1 MHQLPIVQDVHSAP
15 PLSPVTEE
23 HDPTEGR
30 FGLKQYAVYSGKLA
44 LGIVASRVAKR
55 HAPLMVNIEPT
66 HRCNLDCTYCDK
78 VDPRSPQMEIGAAL
92 RMIDELADMGT
103 LSVCFDGGEPLVH
116 PGIERFVH
124 RAKSHGMRVS
134 LSTNGLL
141 IARKQAIFDC
151 VDLVKISIDGP
162 ESVHDAGRGTGAYA
176 KAMEGARLA
185 VAAGCSVALRMTLAE
200 HNAVHFQEVLAAARE
215 LGVAALFQPAIGNIM
230 NGADAPAPHS
240 PAVEAY
246 RAVIDALKELK
257 RVGEPVSNE
266 MFALEHLRKWP
277 DPEPVP
283 YCSGGRI
290 EVAIGP
296 DGGMFP
302 CGRTGRGKPAPN
314 VFELG
319 VRRAFE
325 RVMRPTDCA
334 NCWCT
339 LTYSGCYLYRGDVLR
354 LLTRR

>member
-1 MHQLPIVQDVHSAP
+1 MHRLPLVQNVRVAFEP
-15 PLSPVTEE
+15 PAATEE
-23 HDPTEGR
+23 TGSLPGR
-30 FGLKQYAVYSGKLA
+30 FGLADYAVYSGKLA
-44 LGIVASRVAKR
+44 VGIVASRIAKR

-66 HRCNLDCTYCDK
+66 HRCNLDCVYCDK
-78 VDPRSPQMEIGAAL
+78 VDPRSPQMETEAAL
-92 RMIDELADMGT
+92 RMIDELAEMGT

-116 PGIERFVH
+116 PGMERFVH
-124 RAKSHGMRVS
+124 RAKFHGMRVS
-134 LSTNGLL
+134 MSTNGLL
-141 IARKQAIFDC
+141 IARKRAILDSI
-151 VDLVKISIDGP
+151 DLVKISIDGP
-162 ESVHDAGRGTGAYA
+162 ESVHDAGRGSGAYA
-176 KAMEGARLA
+176 KALEGARLA
-185 VAAGCSVALRMTLAE
+185 VEAGCSVALRMTLAE
-200 HNAVHFQEVLAAARE
+200 HNAMHFEEVLAAAKE

-230 NGADAPAPHS
+230 NGSDAPAPHS
-240 PAVEAY
+240 PAVVAY
-246 RAVIDALKELK
+246 RAAIDALKELK
-257 RVGEPVSNE
+257 RAGEPVANE
-266 MFALEHLRKWP
+266 RFALEHLRHWP
-277 DPEPVP
+277 DPKPVP
-283 YCSGGRI
+283 YCAGGRI

-302 CGRTGRGKPAPN
+302 CGRTGRGEPAPN